1 MAERYETERRQRR
14 GIDPFALIAGLGTL
28 LASAYVLTDGTI
40 WLPSVDPRWLIAGSA
55 ILIGLIFLVN
65 SLRGGR
71 R

>member
-14 GIDPFALIAGLGTL
+14 GVDPFTMLAGLATL
-28 LASAYVLTDGTI
+28 VASAYVLTDGTI

-55 ILIGLIFLVN
+55 ILIGLVFLVT